1 MKQLLHLLTVLFL
14 SCGVPFAAVAADN
27 AGKSGSMGNME
38 SGEMGKMD
46 HGAMGQQSSSM
57 IPGEVKKIQK
67 DTGKITLKHGP
78 MKDLNMPAMT
88 MVFRVKDPAML
99 SNIKVGDQVNFMA
112 EKANG
117 ALVVTAIEVAK

>member
-1 MKQLLHLLTVLFL
+1 
-14 SCGVPFAAVAADN
+14 
-27 AGKSGSMGNME
+27 
-38 SGEMGKMD
+38 
-46 HGAMGQQSSSM
+46 M

-99 SNIKVGDQVNFMA
+99 SNLNVGEQVNFVA
-112 EKANG
+112 VKANG
-117 ALVVTAIEVAK
+117 ALVVTAIEVTK